1 MGCALVGVANGEIL
15 AGNRFDFMRAAGTI
29 HTDFPLGLSRSQWE
43 IRLQIVAEIRR
54 AKFKKKLAAVN
65 LGMSSDKLYSWL
77 VRLKITE
84 EDFPDVTFPGGLI
97 GKQGR
102 PLGRRIKSEPVHV
115 VDDAWTEEG

>member
-1 MGCALVGVANGEIL
+1 MDLP
-15 AGNRFDFMRAAGTI
+15 NRPNPVQSLCLPHA
-29 HTDFPLGLSRSQWE
+29 DFPLGLSRSQWE

-54 AKFKKKLAAVN
+54 AKFKKKQAAVN

-77 VRLKITE
+77 IRLKITE

-102 PLGRRIKSEPVHV
+102 PRGRKAHETVQV